1 MGMIEQMVIYIQ
13 SLIATYGAWGVFL
26 ATMIEEIIAPIP
38 SPIVPLAAG
47 FFLITPEITSL
58 MHAVIKVCVVIA
70 LPVTAGIAI
79 GSACVY
85 AIGFFGGKP
94 VLDRTKKWLGFGW
107 EDVQKVEA
115 RLRKGKKDEWVLFF
129 LRIIPIIPG
138 VAISGLFGIIRYP
151 FFTFITI
158 TILGAFLRAL
168 ILGIIGWKVGEVY
181 STFAHTV
188 EKSEDYI
195 LLVVA
200 SLLLIWGAY
209 YLVKKYKSKNNVTPS
224 Q

>member
-1 MGMIEQMVIYIQ
+1 MLDQLIIYIQ
-13 SLIATYGAWGVFL
+13 SLIAAYGAWGVFL

-58 MHAVIKVCVVIA
+58 THVLIKICVVIA
-70 LPVTAGIAI
+70 VPVTIGIAI
-79 GSACVY
+79 GSSCVY

-129 LRIIPIIPG
+129 LRMIPIIPG
-138 VAISGLFGIIRYP
+138 VAISGLFGIMRYP
-151 FFTFITI
+151 FYKFITI
-158 TILGAFLRAL
+158 TIIGAFIRAF

-181 STFAHTV
+181 GAFAHTV

-195 LLVVA
+195 LFTILFI
-200 SLLLIWGAY
+200 LLIWGIY
-209 YLVKKYKSKNNVTPS
+209 YLIKKRKLKNNTIQS
-224 Q
+224 

>member
-1 MGMIEQMVIYIQ
+1 MIDQLIVYIQ

-26 ATMIEEIIAPIP
+26 ATLIEEIIAPIP

-58 MHAVIKVCVVIA
+58 THVLIKICIVIA
-70 LPVTAGIAI
+70 LPVTTGIAI
-79 GSACVY
+79 GSSCVY

-94 VLDRTKKWLGFGW
+94 LLDRTKKWLGFGW
-107 EDVQKVEA
+107 EDVQKVET

-129 LRIIPIIPG
+129 LRMIPIIPG

-151 FFTFITI
+151 FYKFITI
-158 TILGAFLRAL
+158 TILGAFLRAF

-181 STFAHTV
+181 GAFAHTV

-195 LLVVA
+195 LFTVV
-200 SLLLIWGAY
+200 SIVCIWGIY
-209 YLVKKYKSKNNVTPS
+209 YIIKKRKSKNNITQP
-224 Q
+224 

>member
-1 MGMIEQMVIYIQ
+1 MIDQLVTYIQ

-58 MHAVIKVCVVIA
+58 IQILIKIGVVIA
-70 LPVTAGIAI
+70 LPVTAGITI

-107 EDVQKVEA
+107 DDVQKVET
-115 RLRKGKKDEWVLFF
+115 RLHKGKKDEWVLFF
-129 LRIIPIIPG
+129 LRMIPIVPG
-138 VAISGLFGIIRYP
+138 VAISGLCGIIRYP
-151 FFTFITI
+151 FFKFITI
-158 TILGAFLRAL
+158 TMLGACLRAF

-181 STFAHTV
+181 GAFAHTV

-195 LLVVA
+195 LYAVIGILF
-200 SLLLIWGAY
+200 IWGVY
-209 YLVKKYKSKNNVTPS
+209 YFFKKRTLKNNITQP
-224 Q
+224 

>member
-1 MGMIEQMVIYIQ
+1 MLDQLIVYIQ

-58 MHAVIKVCVVIA
+58 AHVLVKILFVIA
-70 LPVTAGIAI
+70 IPVTAGITI
-79 GSACVY
+79 GSSGVY

-129 LRIIPIIPG
+129 LRMIPIIPG

-151 FFTFITI
+151 FYKFITI
-158 TILGAFLRAL
+158 TILGAFLRAF

-181 STFAHTV
+181 GAFAHTV

-195 LLVVA
+195 LFVVLGIA
-200 SLLLIWGAY
+200 VIWTIY
-209 YLVKKYKSKNNVTPS
+209 YVVKKRTLKNKTIQS
-224 Q
+224 

>member
-1 MGMIEQMVIYIQ
+1 MIEQFVVYIQ

-47 FFLITPEITSL
+47 FFLITPETTSFIHVL
-58 MHAVIKVCVVIA
+58 IKVCTVIA

-79 GSACVY
+79 GSSGVY

-107 EDVQKVEA
+107 EDVQKVEN
-115 RLRKGKKDEWVLFF
+115 RLRRGKKDEWVLFF

-151 FFTFITI
+151 FVPFITI
-158 TILGAFLRAL
+158 TIIGAFIRAF
-168 ILGIIGWKVGEVY
+168 ILGLIGWKVGEVY
-181 STFAHTV
+181 SAFAHTV

-195 LLVVA
+195 LYVVIGI
-200 SLLLIWGAY
+200 LLIWGVRH
-209 YLVKKYKSKNNVTPS
+209 LIKKHKAKNTITPS